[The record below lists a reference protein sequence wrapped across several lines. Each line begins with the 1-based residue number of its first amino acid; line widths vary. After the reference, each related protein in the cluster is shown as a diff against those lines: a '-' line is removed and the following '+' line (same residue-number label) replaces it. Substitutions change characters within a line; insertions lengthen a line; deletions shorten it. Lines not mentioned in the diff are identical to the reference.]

1 MAETTSDQLFAP
13 PTEEWQRLSPK
24 YKTLKLVSTAL
35 GWPIL
40 LVPYVVVSMMLLK
53 DAPPLVDIL
62 LWLSIPISLGIY
74 IWRLTRIPRVYKR
87 WGYAERGEDVYITH
101 GLWSRSLT
109 CVPYGRMQ
117 FVEVEAGP
125 IERMLGL
132 ATVSM
137 TTASSDGSITIPGL
151 ENHEAEQ
158 MRDRFINRGQH
169 LKAGI

>member
-1 MAETTSDQLFAP
+1 MADPATDQLFAP
-13 PTEEWQRLSPK
+13 PAEQWQRLSPK
-24 YKTLKLVSTAL
+24 YKTLKLISTAI
-35 GWPIL
+35 GWPFL
-40 LVPYVVVSMMLLK
+40 LVPLVVGSMLLLPE
-53 DAPPLVDIL
+53 ASPVWRVV
-62 LWLSIPISLGIY
+62 LWSSIPIALAIY
-74 IWRLTRIPRVYKR
+74 IWRLSRVPRVYKR

-101 GLWSRSLT
+101 GLWHRSLT

-117 FVEVEAGP
+117 LVEVGAGP

-137 TTASSDGSITIPGL
+137 TTASPGGSITIPGL
-151 ENHEAEQ
+151 DREDAQQ